1 MNDLI
6 NKFFLSVT
14 IALLRFADSVFD
26 IFRILAGTQKV
37 KIDGVDKTIFQIFF
51 TNKEITVTFVA
62 IFFVGIIAGGICTSI
77 GIIRSMHKPDAPS
90 PQKVFGKY
98 LYAMAGTLL
107 IFVMI
112 GTLIGAATT
121 ILGLLEEAFTSFNKG
136 DLSPNKAPEK
146 MGNRIVESLIMNTLS
161 QLNITKVPPAIDIHK
176 GSVSDVVTRIIGQY
190 EKHNLWGLEKVG
202 EWGKNPIYPL
212 GNSTYI
218 GVRTSFPYF
227 LGLLISSILLV
238 STLISSFK
246 LVLRLFD
253 IMVLY
258 TALPLPMAVYS
269 IDDGQRL
276 KTWKKNIIQTVVMA
290 YGMVFSINVFLIFL
304 PIISQFKVSQ
314 DTTGVGKIL
323 NATVQLLMLAG
334 GSFAI
339 FKGQKML
346 EEILGISE
354 GATSITGGA
363 LKNTLAG
370 AGNMIGKLFGKGKN
384 KDSNSGGSKG
394 TAGKG
399 SDGGKSR
406 KERST
411 ERKQKMESKRAQRT
425 ERRESD
431 RNGGRAVRRAEA
443 KANRFNDRLNNQKAK
458 LDNRDNKIKQ
468 REDNKQARKQK
479 KIDDKQARRDNQ
491 EKVKQINEGLAKRK
505 ETYEKS
511 KDEAKKNHERG
522 DYYDFSKRKKGDKK

>member
-6 NKFFLSVT
+6 NKFFLSVA

-26 IFRILAGTQKV
+26 IFRILAGIQKV
-37 KIDGVDKTIFQIFF
+37 QIDGVEKTIFEIFL
-51 TNKEITVTFVA
+51 TNKEVA
-62 IFFVGIIAGGICTSI
+62 ITFYSIFVVGIIAGGVCATV
-77 GIIRSMHKPDAPS
+77 GIMRSVHKPEAPS
-90 PQKVFGKY
+90 PQKVFGRY
-98 LYAMAGTLL
+98 LYAMLGTFL
-107 IFVMI
+107 IFIMV
-112 GTLIGAATT
+112 GVLISAATT
-121 ILGLLEEAFTSFNKG
+121 ILGLLDEAFTSFKTDSINPSESAK
-136 DLSPNKAPEK
+136 K
-146 MGNRIVESLIMNTLS
+146 MGNRIIKSLIDNTLS
-161 QLNITKVPPAIDIHK
+161 QLNITKSYPEIDIHK

-190 EKHNLWGLEKVG
+190 KKHHLWQLELVG
-202 EWGKNPIYPL
+202 TWDDKKPIYPL
-212 GNSTYI
+212 GSSAFA

-227 LGLLISSILLV
+227 LGLLISCILLV

-253 IMVLY
+253 VMVLY
-258 TALPLPMAVYS
+258 TVLPLPMAVYP

-276 KTWKKNIIQTVVMA
+276 KVWKKQMIQTMVMA

-304 PIISQFKVSQ
+304 PLINQFQVSQ

-323 NATVQLLMLAG
+323 NSTVQLLMLAG

-354 GATSITGGA
+354 GSTSITGGA
-363 LKNTLAG
+363 LKSTLAG
-370 AGNMIGKLFGKGKN
+370 AGNMVGKLFGKGKN
-384 KDSNSGGSKG
+384 KDSNSGGGKG

-411 ERKQKMESKRAQRT
+411 ERKQKMENKRAERT
-425 ERRESD
+425 QRRESNK
-431 RNGGRAVRRAEA
+431 NGGRAVRRAEA

-458 LDNRDNKIKQ
+458 LDNRDNKIKE

-479 KIDDKQARRDNQ
+479 KLDDKQARKDNQ

-505 ETYEKS
+505 EAYEKA

-522 DYYDFSKRKKGDKK
+522 DFYDFSKRKK

>member
-26 IFRILAGTQKV
+26 IFRILAGIQKV
-37 KIDGVDKTIFQIFF
+37 QVDGVEKTIFEIFL
-51 TNKEITVTFVA
+51 TNKEVA
-62 IFFVGIIAGGICTSI
+62 ITFYSIFIVGIIAGGVCATV
-77 GIIRSMHKPDAPS
+77 GIMRSVHKPEAPS
-90 PQKVFGKY
+90 PQKVFGRY
-98 LYAMAGTLL
+98 LYAMLGTFL
-107 IFVMI
+107 IFVMV
-112 GTLIGAATT
+112 GVLISAATT
-121 ILGLLEEAFTSFNKG
+121 ILGLLDDAFTSFSKDSINPSESAK
-136 DLSPNKAPEK
+136 K
-146 MGNRIVESLIMNTLS
+146 MGNRIIKSLIDNTLS
-161 QLNITKVPPAIDIHK
+161 QLNITKSYPEIDIHK

-190 EKHNLWGLEKVG
+190 KKHHLWQLELVG
-202 EWGKNPIYPL
+202 TWDDKKPIYPL
-212 GNSTYI
+212 GSSAFA

-227 LGLLISSILLV
+227 LGLLISCILLV

-253 IMVLY
+253 VMVLY
-258 TALPLPMAVYS
+258 TVLPLPMAAYP

-276 KTWKKNIIQTVVMA
+276 KVWKKQMIQTMVMA

-304 PIISQFKVSQ
+304 PLINQFQVSQ

-323 NATVQLLMLAG
+323 NSTVQLLMLAG

-354 GATSITGGA
+354 GSTSITGGA
-363 LKNTLAG
+363 LKSTLAG
-370 AGNMIGKLFGKGKN
+370 AGNMVGKLLGKGGKN
-384 KDSNSGGSKG
+384 KEGGTGS
-394 TAGKG
+394 GKG
-399 SDGGKSR
+399 STGKGTGSGKSR

-411 ERKQKMESKRAQRT
+411 ERKQKMESKRAERT
-425 ERRESD
+425 QRRESNK
-431 RNGGRAVRRAEA
+431 NGGRAVRRAEA
-443 KANRFNDRLNNQKAK
+443 KANRFNDRLNNQKTK
-458 LDNRDNKIKQ
+458 LDNRDNKIKE

-479 KIDDKQARRDNQ
+479 KLDDKQARKDNQ

-505 ETYEKS
+505 EAYEKA

-522 DYYDFSKRKKGDKK
+522 DFYDFSKRKK

>member
-26 IFRILAGTQKV
+26 IFKILAGIQKV
-37 KIDGVDKTIFQIFF
+37 QVDGVEKTIFEIFL
-51 TNKEITVTFVA
+51 TNKEVA
-62 IFFVGIIAGGICTSI
+62 ITFYSIFIVGIIAGGVCATV
-77 GIIRSMHKPDAPS
+77 GIMRSVHKPEAPS
-90 PQKVFGKY
+90 PQKVFGRY
-98 LYAMAGTLL
+98 LYAMLGTFL
-107 IFVMI
+107 IFVMV
-112 GTLIGAATT
+112 GVLISAATT
-121 ILGLLEEAFTSFNKG
+121 ILGLLDDAFTSFSKDSINPSESAK
-136 DLSPNKAPEK
+136 K
-146 MGNRIVESLIMNTLS
+146 MGNRIIKSLIDNTLS
-161 QLNITKVPPAIDIHK
+161 QLNITKSYPEIDIHK
-176 GSVSDVVTRIIGQY
+176 GSVSDVVTRIIGKY
-190 EKHNLWGLEKVG
+190 KTGTLNLEKIG
-202 EWGKNPIYPL
+202 DWGNKDPIYPL
-212 GNSTYI
+212 GAEAFA

-227 LGLLISSILLV
+227 LGLLISCILLV

-253 IMVLY
+253 VMVLY
-258 TALPLPMAVYS
+258 TVLPLPMAVYP

-276 KTWKKNIIQTVVMA
+276 KVWKKQMIQTMVMA

-304 PIISQFKVSQ
+304 PLINQFQVSQ

-323 NATVQLLMLAG
+323 NSTVQLLMLAG

-354 GATSITGGA
+354 GSTSITGGA
-363 LKNTLAG
+363 LKSTLAG
-370 AGNMIGKLFGKGKN
+370 AGNMVGKLFGKGKN
-384 KDSNSGGSKG
+384 KDSNSGGGKG

-406 KERST
+406 KARST
-411 ERKQKMESKRAQRT
+411 ERKQKMESKRAERTQR
-425 ERRESD
+425 RKSNK
-431 RNGGRAVRRAEA
+431 NGGRAVRKAEA
-443 KANRFNDRLNNQKAK
+443 KANKFNERLNSQKAK

-468 REDNKQARKQK
+468 REDDKQARKQK
-479 KIDDKQARRDNQ
+479 KVDDRQARKDNQ

-505 ETYEKS
+505 EAYEKA

-522 DYYDFSKRKKGDKK
+522 DFYDFSKRKK

>member
-37 KIDGVDKTIFQIFF
+37 QVDGVEKTIFEIFL
-51 TNKEITVTFVA
+51 TNKEVA
-62 IFFVGIIAGGICTSI
+62 ITFYSIFVVGIIAGGVCATV
-77 GIIRSMHKPDAPS
+77 GIMRSVHKPEAPS
-90 PQKVFGKY
+90 PQKVFGRY
-98 LYAMAGTLL
+98 LYAMLGTFL
-107 IFVMI
+107 IFVMVGI
-112 GTLIGAATT
+112 LISAATT
-121 ILGLLEEAFTSFNKG
+121 ILGLLDEAFTSFNK
-136 DLSPNKAPEK
+136 DSINPSESAKK
-146 MGNRIVESLIMNTLS
+146 MGNRIIKSLIDNTLS
-161 QLNITKVPPAIDIHK
+161 QLNITKSYPEIDIHK
-176 GSVSDVVTRIIGQY
+176 GSVSDVVTRIIGKY
-190 EKHNLWGLEKVG
+190 KTGTLNLEKIG
-202 EWGKNPIYPL
+202 DWGNKDPIYPL
-212 GNSTYI
+212 GAEAFA

-227 LGLLISSILLV
+227 LGLLISCILLV

-253 IMVLY
+253 VMVLY
-258 TALPLPMAVYS
+258 TVLPLPMAAYP

-276 KTWKKNIIQTVVMA
+276 KVWKKQMIQTMVMA

-304 PIISQFKVSQ
+304 PLINQFQVSQ

-323 NATVQLLMLAG
+323 NSTVQLLMLAG

-354 GATSITGGA
+354 GSTSITGGA
-363 LKNTLAG
+363 LKSTLAG
-370 AGNMIGKLFGKGKN
+370 AGNMVGKLFGKGGKN
-384 KDSNSGGSKG
+384 KEGGTGSGKSS
-394 TAGKG
+394 AGKG
-399 SDGGKSR
+399 SGSGKNR

-411 ERKQKMESKRAQRT
+411 ERKQKMESKRAERT
-425 ERRESD
+425 QRRESNK
-431 RNGGRAVRRAEA
+431 NGGRAVRRAEA

-458 LDNRDNKIKQ
+458 LDNRDNKIKE

-479 KIDDKQARRDNQ
+479 KLDDKQARKDNQ

-505 ETYEKS
+505 EAYEKA

-522 DYYDFSKRKKGDKK
+522 DFYDFSKRKK

>member
-37 KIDGVDKTIFQIFF
+37 KVNGVDKTIFEIFLN
-51 TNKEITVTFVA
+51 NKEITITFVA
-62 IFFVGIIAGGICTSI
+62 IFFVGIIAGGICASV

-107 IFVMI
+107 IFVML
-112 GTLIGAATT
+112 GTLIAAATT

-136 DLSPNKAPEK
+136 DLSPNDPSKK
-146 MGNRIVESLIMNTLS
+146 MGNKIIKSLIDNTLT
-161 QLNITKVPPAIDIHK
+161 QLNITQTPPVIDIHD

-190 EKHNLWGLEKVG
+190 KKHDLWQLELIGTWDK
-202 EWGKNPIYPL
+202 KKPIYPL
-212 GNSTYI
+212 GSSVFAS
-218 GVRTSFPYF
+218 VRTSFPYF

-258 TALPLPMAVYS
+258 TVLPLPMAVYP
-269 IDDGQRL
+269 IDNGQRL
-276 KTWKKNIIQTVVMA
+276 KTWKKQIIQTVVMA

-314 DTTGVGKIL
+314 GTDGVGKIL

-363 LKNTLAG
+363 LKSTLSG
-370 AGNMIGKLFGKGKN
+370 AGNMVGKLFGKDKG
-384 KDSNSGGSKG
+384 KDSTKGGSKG
-394 TAGKG
+394 TSGKS
-399 SDGGKSR
+399 SDSGKSR

-425 ERRESD
+425 ERRKSN

-468 REDNKQARKQK
+468 REDNKQANKQK

-505 ETYEKS
+505 EAYAKA

-522 DYYDFSKRKKGDKK
+522 DFYDFSKRKK

>member
-26 IFRILAGTQKV
+26 IFKILAGIQKV
-37 KIDGVDKTIFQIFF
+37 QVDGVEKTIFEIFL
-51 TNKEITVTFVA
+51 TNKEVA
-62 IFFVGIIAGGICTSI
+62 ITFYSIFIVGIIAGGVCATV
-77 GIIRSMHKPDAPS
+77 GIMRSVHKPDAPS
-90 PQKVFGKY
+90 PQKVFGRY
-98 LYAMAGTLL
+98 LYAMLGTFL
-107 IFVMI
+107 IFVMV
-112 GTLIGAATT
+112 GVLISAATT
-121 ILGLLEEAFTSFNKG
+121 ILGLLDDAFTSFSKDSINPSEAAK
-136 DLSPNKAPEK
+136 K
-146 MGNRIVESLIMNTLS
+146 MGNRIIKFLIDNTLS
-161 QLNITKVPPAIDIHK
+161 QLNITKSYPAIDIHK
-176 GSVSDVVTRIIGQY
+176 GSVSDVVTKIIGQY
-190 EKHNLWGLEKVG
+190 EKHKVWKIETPGIWGDPK
-202 EWGKNPIYPL
+202 KAIYPL
-212 GNSTYI
+212 GAEVFA

-227 LGLLISSILLV
+227 LGLLISCILLV
-238 STLISSFK
+238 STLVSSFK

-253 IMVLY
+253 VMVLY
-258 TALPLPMAVYS
+258 TVLPLPMAVYP

-276 KTWKKNIIQTVVMA
+276 KVWKKQMIQTMVMA

-304 PIISQFKVSQ
+304 PLINQFQVSQ

-323 NATVQLLMLAG
+323 NSTVQLLMLAG

-354 GATSITGGA
+354 GSTSITGGA
-363 LKNTLAG
+363 LKSTLAG
-370 AGNMIGKLFGKGKN
+370 AGNMVGKLFGKGGKN
-384 KDSNSGGSKG
+384 KEGGTGS
-394 TAGKG
+394 GKG
-399 SDGGKSR
+399 STGKGTGSGKSR

-411 ERKQKMESKRAQRT
+411 ERKQKMESKRAERT
-425 ERRESD
+425 QRRESNK
-431 RNGGRAVRRAEA
+431 NGGRAVRRAEV

-458 LDNRDNKIKQ
+458 LDNRDNKIKE

-479 KIDDKQARRDNQ
+479 KLDDKQARKDNQ

-505 ETYEKS
+505 EAYEKA

-522 DYYDFSKRKKGDKK
+522 DFYDFSKRKK

>member
-26 IFRILAGTQKV
+26 IFRILAGIQKV
-37 KIDGVDKTIFQIFF
+37 QIDGVEKTIFEIFL
-51 TNKEITVTFVA
+51 TNKEVATTFYS
-62 IFFVGIIAGGICTSI
+62 IFIVGIIAGGVCATV
-77 GIIRSMHKPDAPS
+77 GIMRSVHKPEAPS
-90 PQKVFGKY
+90 PQKVFGRY
-98 LYAMAGTLL
+98 LYAMLGTFL
-107 IFVMI
+107 IFIMV
-112 GTLIGAATT
+112 GVLISAATT
-121 ILGLLEEAFTSFNKG
+121 ILGLLDDAFTSFSKDSINPSESAK
-136 DLSPNKAPEK
+136 K
-146 MGNRIVESLIMNTLS
+146 MGNRIIKSLIDNTLS
-161 QLNITKVPPAIDIHK
+161 QLNITKSYSEIDIHK
-176 GSVSDVVTRIIGQY
+176 GSVSDVVTRIIGKY
-190 EKHNLWGLEKVG
+190 KTGTLNLEKIG
-202 EWGKNPIYPL
+202 DWGNKDPIYPL
-212 GNSTYI
+212 GAEVFA

-227 LGLLISSILLV
+227 LGLLISCILLV

-253 IMVLY
+253 VMVLY
-258 TALPLPMAVYS
+258 TVLPLPMAVYP

-276 KTWKKNIIQTVVMA
+276 KVWKKQMIQTMVMA

-304 PIISQFKVSQ
+304 PLINQFQVSQ

-323 NATVQLLMLAG
+323 NSTVQLLMLAG

-354 GATSITGGA
+354 GSTSITGGA
-363 LKNTLAG
+363 LKSTLAG
-370 AGNMIGKLFGKGKN
+370 AGNMVGKLFGKGK
-384 KDSNSGGSKG
+384 GGDGAKG
-394 TAGKG
+394 GGKG
-399 SDGGKSR
+399 STGKGTGSGKSR

-411 ERKQKMESKRAQRT
+411 ERKQKMESKRAERT
-425 ERRESD
+425 QRRESNK
-431 RNGGRAVRRAEA
+431 NGGRAVRRAEA
-443 KANRFNDRLNNQKAK
+443 KANKFNERLNSQKAK

-468 REDNKQARKQK
+468 REDDKQARKQK
-479 KIDDKQARRDNQ
+479 KVDDRQARKDNQ

-505 ETYEKS
+505 EAYEKA

-522 DYYDFSKRKKGDKK
+522 DFYDFSKRKK